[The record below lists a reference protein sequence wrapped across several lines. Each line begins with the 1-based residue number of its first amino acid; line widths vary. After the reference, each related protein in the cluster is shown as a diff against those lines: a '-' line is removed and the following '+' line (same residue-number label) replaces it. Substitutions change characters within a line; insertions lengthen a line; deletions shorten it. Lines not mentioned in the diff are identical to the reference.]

1 MITSKQIIELVEI
14 YSTGFK
20 VRSTFVSV
28 YENPTKSEIQ
38 EIISSTKNSQGGSY
52 LGNSLNLPIRF
63 IADGR
68 NQKIYMW
75 DSYYSEHIKVLKLLK
90 LPTSRTPYVMTGGCS
105 IVGSGLKLVW
115 DNRPE
120 EKEDP
125 DFYKKSSSYGWEWLG
140 NYMDIKGYLPKLTK
154 EEKT

>member
-1 MITSKQIIELVEI
+1 LITSKQIIELVEI

-20 VRSTFVSV
+20 VRSVFVSV

-38 EIISSTKNSQGGSY
+38 EIISSTKKSQSGSFQD
-52 LGNSLNLPIRF
+52 IRF

-68 NQKIYMW
+68 PPQKLYMW

-105 IVGSGLKLVW
+105 ITGSGLKLVW

-125 DFYKKSSSYGWEWLG
+125 DFFKKSSSYGWDWLG
-140 NYMDIKGYLPKLTK
+140 DYMDIKGYLPKLTK

>member
-38 EIISSTKNSQGGSY
+38 EIISSTKKSQGESY
-52 LGNSLNLPIRF
+52 LLSSLNLPVRF

-75 DSYYSEHIKVLKLLK
+75 DAYFSEHIKVLKLLG
-90 LPTSRTPYVMTGGCS
+90 LPTSRTPYVMTGGCE
-105 IVGSGLKLVW
+105 ITGSGLKIAW

-120 EKEDP
+120 KKEDP
-125 DFYKKSSSYGWEWLG
+125 DFCKKSSSYGWEWLG
-140 NYMDIKGYLPKLTK
+140 NYINIKGYLPKLTK